1 MVDLNPTH
9 AEVNP
14 DAVRFPVDF
23 PTPWMK
29 NTPLHIAVKNKEIKI
44 IKALVWDLNANP
56 EAKNGNDKTPIDYCK
71 QFIKDEE
78 T

>member
-1 MVDLNPTH
+1 
-9 AEVNP
+9 
-14 DAVRFPVDF
+14 
-23 PTPWMK
+23 MK